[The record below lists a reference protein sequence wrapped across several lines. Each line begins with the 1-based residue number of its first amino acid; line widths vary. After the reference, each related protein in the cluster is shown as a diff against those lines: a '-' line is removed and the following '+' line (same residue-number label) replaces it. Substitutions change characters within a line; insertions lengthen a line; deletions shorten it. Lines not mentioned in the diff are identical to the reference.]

1 MSIQINQHVL
11 LTVSTELTPVL
22 FYPILYSFILKC
34 FLGSKQT
41 EVHCRICI
49 FFSVLK
55 IATFFLWRHLNLYFQ
70 LSIPHV
76 LNCYFLDEES
86 PASCWKAAQPFI
98 KNLKFHWDEE
108 KRQLM
113 TVCNV
118 SKVQQMDRSPKT
130 QSCQQSSDL
139 CTSTSSWC
147 NPNQTVL
154 PGEGSSWV
162 VGNVNPLRQKV
173 ELNKGSPHSKWVFN
187 PLTKTKCS
195 FIGDFLVFVLLFLH
209 NFLISNFLGA
219 IVLLEAIWILMLS
232 LSTSWSIFP
241 PLCTKGVTLSQI
253 FRLLTK
259 AVTI

>member
-70 LSIPHV
+70 LSIPRV

-113 TVCNV
+113 TVLMSQKFSRWIGVPRPSHV
-118 SKVQQMDRSPKT
+118 SRVLIYAHQQAVDAIQTKLF
-130 QSCQQSSDL
+130 CQVRDL
-139 CTSTSSWC
+139 HEWW
-147 NPNQTVL
+147 
-154 PGEGSSWV
+154 EM
-162 VGNVNPLRQKV
+162 
-173 ELNKGSPHSKWVFN
+173 
-187 PLTKTKCS
+187 
-195 FIGDFLVFVLLFLH
+195 
-209 NFLISNFLGA
+209 
-219 IVLLEAIWILMLS
+219 WILS
-232 LSTSWSIFP
+232 DKKWS
-241 PLCTKGVTLSQI
+241 
-253 FRLLTK
+253 
-259 AVTI
+259 